1 MGGGGQAISSS
12 RTGLRRAR
20 TQFKLSQ
27 FRLYRWLYNRC
38 LRVSPLSSWPLSSWL
53 FVQPSC
59 SWRVRRVLR
68 DIWLFLLA
76 GCLLPF
82 VEFCHTCVFFFFFF
96 FTRGEGRLVRHRS
109 TPQIEGARSPSAV
122 GEVLEDALLGALEP
136 CARTTAPF
144 GVSCRGFVE
153 APHVLVCSC

>member
-1 MGGGGQAISSS
+1 MAVQPVPQGEPAFFLAAFFLAFCATQLLVAGSPSFA
-12 RTGLRRAR
+12 RHMALPTRR
-20 TQFKLSQ
+20 
-27 FRLYRWLYNRC
+27 
-38 LRVSPLSSWPLSSWL
+38 L
-53 FVQPSC
+53 FVAFC
-59 SWRVRRVLR
+59 RVLPHVR
-68 DIWLFLLA
+68 
-76 GCLLPF
+76 
-82 VEFCHTCVFFFFFF
+82 VFFFFF